1 MGKRSE
7 TKEMNNRISDKTSL
21 NISLPMIIQ
30 VVGFISAMVWGYGQ
44 LTTRITFVENE
55 STRNTQTIDEMKALQ
70 DAPIPSDVRQDE
82 LFRMMDSRVSGLEDD
97 LEYIKRKIY
106 NK

>member
-1 MGKRSE
+1 
-7 TKEMNNRISDKTSL
+7 MNNRISDKTSL

-30 VVGFISAMVWGYGQ
+30 IVGFLSAMVWGYSQ
-44 LTTRITFVENE
+44 LTTRIAFVENQAE
-55 STRNTQTIDEMKALQ
+55 RNGQYIDEMKALQ

-82 LFRMMDSRVSGLEDD
+82 LIRVMDAKISGMMDD
-97 LEYIKRKIY
+97 LEYMKRTMY

>member
-1 MGKRSE
+1 MGKE
-7 TKEMNNRISDKTSL
+7 KEMNNRISDKTSL

-30 VVGFISAMVWGYGQ
+30 VVGFLTAMVWGYSQ
-44 LTTRITFVENE
+44 LTSRIAFVENQ
-55 STRNTQTIDEMKALQ
+55 SDRNGQYIDEMKALQ

-82 LFRMMDSRVSGLEDD
+82 LIRVIDSKISSMEDD
-97 LEYIKRKIY
+97 LEYLKREIY

>member
-1 MGKRSE
+1 
-7 TKEMNNRISDKTSL
+7 MNNRISDKTSL

-30 VVGFISAMVWGYGQ
+30 IVGFITEMVWGYGQ

-55 STRNTQTIDEMKALQ
+55 SKRNTQTIDEMKALQ

-82 LFRMMDSRVSGLEDD
+82 LLKMMDSRINGVEDD
-97 LEYIKRKIY
+97 MEYLKREMY

>member
-1 MGKRSE
+1 
-7 TKEMNNRISDKTSL
+7 MNNRVSDKTSL

-55 STRNTQTIDEMKALQ
+55 STRNTQTIDEMKKLQ
-70 DAPIPSDVRQDE
+70 DDPIPSDVKQDE
-82 LFRMMDSRVSGLEDD
+82 KLSTIEARLNG
-97 LEYIKRKIY
+97 I
-106 NK
+106 

>member
-1 MGKRSE
+1 
-7 TKEMNNRISDKTSL
+7 MNNRVSDKTSL

-30 VVGFISAMVWGYGQ
+30 VVGFISAMVWGYSQ
-44 LTTRITFVENE
+44 LTTRIAFVENQAG
-55 STRNTQTIDEMKALQ
+55 RNGQYIDEMKALQ

-82 LFRMMDSRVSGLEDD
+82 LIKVMGSRVSGIEDD
-97 LEYIKRKIY
+97 LEYIKRRMY

>member
-1 MGKRSE
+1 
-7 TKEMNNRISDKTSL
+7 MNNRISDKTSL

-30 VVGFISAMVWGYGQ
+30 IVGFLSAMVWGYSQ
-44 LTTRITFVENE
+44 LTTRIAFVENRAE
-55 STRNTQTIDEMKALQ
+55 RNGQYIDEMKALQ

-82 LFRMMDSRVSGLEDD
+82 LIRVITSTIDGMEDD

>member
-1 MGKRSE
+1 
-7 TKEMNNRISDKTSL
+7 MNNRLNDKTSL

-30 VVGFISAMVWGYGQ
+30 VVGFISAMVWGYSQ
-44 LTTRITFVENE
+44 LTTRIAFVENE
-55 STRNTQTIDEMKALQ
+55 STRNTQTIDEIKKMQ
-70 DAPIPSDVRQDE
+70 DNPIPSDVKQDE
-82 LFRMMDSRVSGLEDD
+82 LIWVLTATINGVEDD

>member
-1 MGKRSE
+1 
-7 TKEMNNRISDKTSL
+7 
-21 NISLPMIIQ
+21 MIIQ
-30 VVGFISAMVWGYGQ
+30 IVGFITAMVWGYGQ

-55 STRNTQTIDEMKALQ
+55 SKRNTQTIDEMKALQ

-82 LFRMMDSRVSGLEDD
+82 LLKMMDARINEIKEDI
-97 LEYIKRKIY
+97 EYFKREMY

>member
-1 MGKRSE
+1 
-7 TKEMNNRISDKTSL
+7 MNNRVSDKTSL

-30 VVGFISAMVWGYGQ
+30 VVGFISAMVWGYSQ
-44 LTTRITFVENE
+44 LTTRIAFVENQAG
-55 STRNTQTIDEMKALQ
+55 RNGQYIDEMKALQ

-82 LFRMMDSRVSGLEDD
+82 LIRVMGSRLSGIEDD
-97 LEYIKRKIY
+97 LEHIKRSIY

>member
-1 MGKRSE
+1 
-7 TKEMNNRISDKTSL
+7 MNNRISDKTSL

-30 VVGFISAMVWGYGQ
+30 IVGFITAMVWGYGQ

-55 STRNTQTIDEMKALQ
+55 SKRNTQTIDEMKALQ

-82 LFRMMDSRVSGLEDD
+82 LLKMMDSRINGVEDD
-97 LEYIKRKIY
+97 MEYLKREMY

>member
-1 MGKRSE
+1 
-7 TKEMNNRISDKTSL
+7 MNNRVSDKTSL

-30 VVGFISAMVWGYGQ
+30 IVGFISAFVWGYSQ
-44 LTTRITFVENE
+44 LTTRIAFVENE
-55 STRNTQTIDEMKALQ
+55 SNRNNLAIVEMKELQ

-82 LFRMMDSRVSGLEDD
+82 LIRIMDARLNNLESDM
-97 LEYIKRKIY
+97 EYIKKQVY

>member
-1 MGKRSE
+1 
-7 TKEMNNRISDKTSL
+7 MNNRVSDKTSL

-30 VVGFISAMVWGYGQ
+30 IVGFISAFVWGYSQ
-44 LTTRITFVENE
+44 LTTRIAFVENE
-55 STRNTQTIDEMKALQ
+55 SNRNSQTIAEMKDLQ

-82 LFRMMDSRVSGLEDD
+82 LIRMMDSRISGLEDD
-97 LEYIKRKIY
+97 LEYIKKQVY

>member
-1 MGKRSE
+1 
-7 TKEMNNRISDKTSL
+7 MNNRINDKTSL

-30 VVGFISAMVWGYGQ
+30 VVSFISAMVWGYSQ
-44 LTTRITFVENE
+44 LTARIAFVENQSE
-55 STRNTQTIDEMKALQ
+55 RNGQYIDEMKALQ

-82 LFRMMDSRVSGLEDD
+82 LIRVLTSTVNGVQDD

>member
-1 MGKRSE
+1 
-7 TKEMNNRISDKTSL
+7 MNNRVSDKTSL

-30 VVGFISAMVWGYGQ
+30 VVGFISAMVWGYSQ
-44 LTTRITFVENE
+44 LTTRIAFVENQAG
-55 STRNTQTIDEMKALQ
+55 RNGQYIDEMKALQ

-82 LFRMMDSRVSGLEDD
+82 LIGVIGARVSGIEDD
-97 LEYIKRKIY
+97 LEYIKRSMY

>member
-1 MGKRSE
+1 MDQ
-7 TKEMNNRISDKTSL
+7 RISDKTSL

-30 VVGFISAMVWGYGQ
+30 IVGFISAFVWGYSQ
-44 LTTRITFVENE
+44 LTTRIAFVENE
-55 STRNTQTIDEMKALQ
+55 SNRNGQYIDEMKALQ

-82 LFRMMDSRVSGLEDD
+82 LLKMFNARISSMEAD
-97 LEYIKRKIY
+97 LEYMKRNIY

>member
-1 MGKRSE
+1 
-7 TKEMNNRISDKTSL
+7 MNNRVSDKTSL

-30 VVGFISAMVWGYGQ
+30 IVGFITAMVWGYGQ

-55 STRNTQTIDEMKALQ
+55 STRNTQTIDEMRAMQ

-82 LFRMMDSRVSGLEDD
+82 LLDFLDARLNSLEDD
-97 LEYIKRKIY
+97 MEYFKRNMY
-106 NK
+106 NLVK

>member
-1 MGKRSE
+1 
-7 TKEMNNRISDKTSL
+7 MNNRISDKTSL

-30 VVGFISAMVWGYGQ
+30 GVGFISAMVWGYSQ
-44 LTTRITFVENE
+44 LTTRIAFVENE
-55 STRNTQTIDEMKALQ
+55 SNRNSQTIAEMKDLQ

-82 LFRMMDSRVSGLEDD
+82 LLKVLIARVNGIEDD
-97 LEYIKRKIY
+97 MEYFKRKMY

>member
-1 MGKRSE
+1 
-7 TKEMNNRISDKTSL
+7 MNNRISDKTSL

-30 VVGFISAMVWGYGQ
+30 VVGFLTTMVWGYSQ
-44 LTTRITFVENE
+44 LTARISFVENQ
-55 STRNTQTIDEMKALQ
+55 SDRNGQYIDEMKALQ

-82 LFRMMDSRVSGLEDD
+82 LIRVLTSTVNGVEDD
-97 LEYIKRKIY
+97 LEYIKRTIY

>member
-1 MGKRSE
+1 
-7 TKEMNNRISDKTSL
+7 MNNRVSDKTSL

-30 VVGFISAMVWGYGQ
+30 VVGFITAMVWGYSQ
-44 LTTRITFVENE
+44 LTSRIAFIENE
-55 STRNTQTIDEMKALQ
+55 SKRNTQTINEMKALQ

-82 LFRMMDSRVSGLEDD
+82 LIRVMDARVSGMEDD
-97 LEYIKRKIY
+97 LEYIKRNIY

>member
-1 MGKRSE
+1 MAM
-7 TKEMNNRISDKTSL
+7 TKMNNRISDKTSL

-30 VVGFISAMVWGYGQ
+30 VVGFISAMVWGYSQ
-44 LTTRITFVENE
+44 LTTRISFVENQSE
-55 STRNTQTIDEMKALQ
+55 RNGQYLDEMKALQ

-82 LFRMMDSRVSGLEDD
+82 LIRVMDARVSGMEDD
-97 LEYIKRKIY
+97 LEYIKRIMY